1 LHTRR
6 APLPCSVC
14 EVSLCLATSYV
25 DLSEGPTFF
34 HPYLRP
40 KKVQENFSKERSPK
54 SELVRQT
61 WYFWNLAPNSKCV
74 SHDKERFR
82 KRWPTSRQKD
92 ATRLQQD
99 CSTAVDTWN
108 TRQSTDRIS

>member
-1 LHTRR
+1 MRAGAMTLFSRGHHRRSRLHPQRRLSPPTPLHTRR

-61 WYFWNLAPNSKCV
+61 WYF
-74 SHDKERFR
+74 
-82 KRWPTSRQKD
+82 
-92 ATRLQQD
+92 
-99 CSTAVDTWN
+99 
-108 TRQSTDRIS
+108 